1 MSAKSSIG
9 AGLQECSQTM
19 TKQSDSLRGN
29 APEQKQRQGWTKELK
44 KNYSARYE
52 RLVAIGEEWD
62 TDSSLKKDD
71 VLFHGPFCCLKNEV
85 H

>member
-1 MSAKSSIG
+1 MDEGIRI
-9 AGLQECSQTM
+9 LV
-19 TKQSDSLRGN
+19 
-29 APEQKQRQGWTKELK
+29 K